1 MKKDLLLNNG
11 TTDND
16 NIVDVL
22 IAISV
27 VSKRLAKN
35 LVAVSKISQSE
46 KGERRYEQNEQYG
59 YGNRRVKKRCC
70 HY

>member
-46 KGERRYEQNEQYG
+46 KGEYRYEQNERFG
-59 YGNRRVKKRCC
+59 YGNRRVTKRCC

>member
-11 TTDND
+11 TTDNED
-16 NIVDVL
+16 IVDVL

-35 LVAVSKISQSE
+35 LVAASKMSQPK
-46 KGERRYEQNEQYG
+46 KGESCNEQNKRYG
-59 YGNRRVKKRCC
+59 FGNRRIAKRCC